1 MQEEVTKKIADRAK
15 EIFDWQKD
23 LEKVIEELT
32 VENKKL
38 LLEKKRLENSMNE
51 AQLCLIT
58 AQESLDVRDQRI
70 SSDIVHDKVQGELH
84 RVSIFSILFFLQIE
98 QKLLFEYNCSYDFSF
113 SHLKIFN
120 SVFIVVFF
128 ISFFCAFYFDMHIT

>member
-1 MQEEVTKKIADRAK
+1 MLYPNWIIHIFSAFRICQQSKQLAKEKQILTDTVQEEVTKKIADRAK

-58 AQESLDVRDQRI
+58 GQESLDVRDQRI

-84 RVSIFSILFFLQIE
+84 RVSFF
-98 QKLLFEYNCSYDFSF
+98 F
-113 SHLKIFN
+113 FN
-120 SVFIVVFF
+120 F
-128 ISFFCAFYFDMHIT
+128 HIIQ

>member
-1 MQEEVTKKIADRAK
+1 MSYPNWTVLLFSAFRICQQSKQLAKEKQILTDTVQEEVTKKISDRAK

-58 AQESLDVRDQRI
+58 AQESLDVRDRRI

-84 RVSIFSILFFLQIE
+84 RVSIFSILFLLQ
-98 QKLLFEYNCSYDFSF
+98 
-113 SHLKIFN
+113 
-120 SVFIVVFF
+120 
-128 ISFFCAFYFDMHIT
+128 M